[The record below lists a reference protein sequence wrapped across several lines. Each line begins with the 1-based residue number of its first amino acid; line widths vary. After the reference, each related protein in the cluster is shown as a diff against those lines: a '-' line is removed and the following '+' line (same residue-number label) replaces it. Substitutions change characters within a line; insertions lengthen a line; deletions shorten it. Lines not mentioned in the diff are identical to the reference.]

1 MKIHLAGGE
10 SRAEILAE
18 ESKVLRPYIL
28 ESFLM
33 TTPKYESKCK
43 NLHGHNWVIYV
54 TCQSEKL
61 DANGM
66 VVDFKHIK
74 NLVSDVLD
82 HQYLNDVLQCNPTA
96 ENIARWICAQESEGN
111 VAVYEV

>member
-1 MKIHLAGGE
+1 MYTVTKRLKISAAHQL
-10 SRAEILAE
+10 SLN
-18 ESKVLRPYIL
+18 
-28 ESFLM
+28 
-33 TTPKYESKCK
+33 YESKCK

-54 TCQSEKL
+54 TCQSETL

-74 NLVSDVLD
+74 NLVSDMLD

-96 ENIARWICAQESEGN
+96 ENIARWICENVPHCVKVSVQESEGN